1 MAKVSVKVAGQL
13 PALSLELT
21 AAFKEVII
29 NYGEESVAAFTTVAK
44 KIKNINKAA
53 LESIAGGE
61 IAVGLVSMIAA
72 NEGSFINK
80 LPKQVTDTLE
90 AIVKMFDGATEELP
104 DTSGQ
109 WLLIVSGII
118 IIPPENIMI
127 QDVEVKT
134 QDQGVATTE
143 ASDVIVDTNAASN
156 EPIIAQEEQAALN
169 DAVSEFV
176 HTIGNITEEMVHE
189 ASVIVEKQKK
199 EEKEKESSLA
209 TDILVGAAV
218 VTGVVC
224 VGAGLYYAYQG
235 LFGSD
240 KFEGVR

>member
-1 MAKVSVKVAGQL
+1 MAKVSVKVVGQL

-21 AAFKEVII
+21 AAFKEVIV
-29 NYGEESVAAFTTVAK
+29 NYGEESVAAFTAVAK

-90 AIVKMFDGATEELP
+90 VIAKMFDGTTEELP

-109 WLLIVSGII
+109 WLLIVSGIV
-118 IIPPENIMI
+118 IIPPESIMI

-134 QDQGVATTE
+134 QDQGVTTTE
-143 ASDVIVDTNAASN
+143 ASEVIVDANAVSN

-176 HTIGNITEEMVHE
+176 HTIGNITEELVHE
-189 ASVIVEKQKK
+189 AAAVVEKQKK

-224 VGAGLYYAYQG
+224 VCAGLYYAYQG